1 MKTIEV
7 EAKIIANKLRKLNS
21 VCVSESTVGRT
32 LSVCELL
39 LVLLVDNNCFV
50 DDNGLFIEDK
60 RVNDG
65 EFVGDNFDRVNDV
78 SFVNDE
84 DAVDGIVIT

>member
-7 EAKIIANKLRKLNS
+7 EAKTIANKLRKLDS

-39 LVLLVDNNCFV
+39 LLLLLDNDCFV

-65 EFVGDNFDRVNDV
+65 EFVDDIFDGVNDANCI
-78 SFVNDE
+78 ND
-84 DAVDGIVIT
+84 DVIDGIVIT

>member
-7 EAKIIANKLRKLNS
+7 EAKTIANKLRKLDS

-39 LVLLVDNNCFV
+39 LLLLLDNDCFV
-50 DDNGLFIEDK
+50 DNGLFIEDK
-60 RVNDG
+60 RVNNG
-65 EFVGDNFDRVNDV
+65 EFVDDIFDGVNDV
-78 SFVNDE
+78 SCIND
-84 DAVDGIVIT
+84 DVVDGIVIT